1 MVVSPRGELC
11 PPTAEM
17 REILMGFTKDYT
29 HAVWT
34 AANRRANP
42 TGFDLAR
49 CSLLGNTFHAGVIA
63 WLVSSCLYNW
73 KILVRPVTVAE
84 VADVG
89 TPIALGIEA
98 EQSELDKTML
108 KPSVNL
114 VRMYFSRLSH
124 RGGDVAWLT
133 DRGPGKSIVPRGL
146 DAREWRWRDVIS
158 TKWQLTGEHINVL
171 ECRALVLAMRWRFR
185 DIQHVGTKFLHLV
198 DSKVT
203 LGVVAKGR
211 TSSWRMRRVV
221 AKANALLLAG
231 FSTMALGF
239 VRTHLNPADRP
250 SRREGKTT
258 NAAADDGQQTE

>member
-1 MVVSPRGELC
+1 M
-11 PPTAEM
+11 
-17 REILMGFTKDYT
+17 
-29 HAVWT
+29 
-34 AANRRANP
+34 
-42 TGFDLAR
+42 
-49 CSLLGNTFHAGVIA
+49 
-63 WLVSSCLYNW
+63 
-73 KILVRPVTVAE
+73 AE

-89 TPIALGIEA
+89 TAIALGVKA

-108 KPSVNL
+108 QPSVNL

-124 RGGDVAWLT
+124 RGGDVVWLT
-133 DRGPGKSIVPRGL
+133 DRGPGKSIVPQGL

-158 TKWQLTGEHINVL
+158 TKWQFKGGHINVL
-171 ECRALVLAMRWRFR
+171 TMRWRFR

-211 TSSWRMRRVV
+211 TSSMRRVV

-239 VRTHLNPADRP
+239 VRAHLNPADRP